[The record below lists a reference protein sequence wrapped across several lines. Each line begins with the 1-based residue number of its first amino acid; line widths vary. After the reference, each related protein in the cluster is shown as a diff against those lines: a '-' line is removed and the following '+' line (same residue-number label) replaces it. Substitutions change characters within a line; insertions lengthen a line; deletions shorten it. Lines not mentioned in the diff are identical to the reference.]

1 MILLFDESISPQVPQ
16 ALRQDGYDALS
27 FHNLGWLGEDDV
39 IWLPKAGQIA
49 DSLVLSRD
57 RAMLDD
63 SDELQEIIDNN
74 VGIVFLTS
82 GQQPVESVIQLVT
95 ASLELLEELH
105 NNTPRP
111 FTRFLT
117 TEGHL
122 RRRLHG
128 RGL

>member
-16 ALRQDGYDALS
+16 ALRQDGYNARS
-27 FHNLGWLGEDDV
+27 FHNLGWLGEADTV
-39 IWLPKAGQIA
+39 WLPKAGQV
-49 DSLVLSRD
+49 DDFLVLSRD
-57 RAMLDD
+57 RMMLNRLN
-63 SDELQEIIDNN
+63 EVQAIIDNN
-74 VGIVFLTS
+74 VGIVFLTG

-95 ASLELLEELH
+95 ASWELLEELH

-111 FTRFLT
+111 FARFLT
-117 TEGHL
+117 TDGHL